1 MFGGQRFPLKSLD
14 SSVFLAIINMQTEI
28 ARCGMD
34 LGEVLNLVCE
44 RAQEITSASAA
55 IIEIA
60 EGAQMVYRAASG
72 TATGLLGLRMAIEG
86 SMSGL
91 CCRTGKAMICVDSE
105 TDPRVDRISCRVA
118 GVRSMVVVP
127 LIHNMQSVGVLKI
140 ASTEPG
146 FFTAKEVTI
155 LELVSGVI
163 AAAMYFSARF
173 SSNELYHRA
182 THDSLTNLPNRSF
195 FYERLRFSIAQSGRN
210 HTKFAL
216 VSLDMDGLKQI
227 NDGFGH
233 RCGDAAIIEFSE
245 RLAGAIRETDFAAR
259 MGGDEFSVL
268 LNGVDSLE
276 SARLKIDSLNSVIE
290 QPFAFE
296 NLDLL
301 IRASS
306 GIAIYPDDG
315 INLVTLIEKS
325 DKDMYQQKRARK
337 AQA

>member
-14 SSVFLAIINMQTEI
+14 PSVFLAIINMQTEI

-34 LGEVLNLVCE
+34 LGEVLTLVCE
-44 RAQEITSASAA
+44 RVQEISAASAA

-60 EGAQMVYRAASG
+60 EGTQMVYRAASG
-72 TATGLLGLRMAIEG
+72 SATGLLGLRMSIEG

-91 CCRTGKAMICVDSE
+91 CVKTGKAMVCVDSE
-105 TDPRVDRISCRVA
+105 TDDRVDRISCRVA

-127 LIHNMQSVGVLKI
+127 LVHNMHSVGVLKI
-140 ASTEPG
+140 ASPEPA

-173 SSNELYHRA
+173 SSDELYHRA

-195 FYERLRFSIAQSGRN
+195 FYDRLRFSIAQSSRN
-210 HTKFAL
+210 HFKFAL

-227 NDGFGH
+227 NDGCGH
-233 RCGDAAIIEFSE
+233 RCGDAALVEFAK
-245 RLAGAIRETDFAAR
+245 RLADSLRETDFAAR
-259 MGGDEFSVL
+259 LGGDEFGVI
-268 LNGVDSLE
+268 LNGVE
-276 SARLKIDSLNSVIE
+276 SFEAARIKVDSLNSIIE
-290 QPFAFE
+290 LPFAFE
-296 NLDLL
+296 KRDLL

-306 GIAIYPDDG
+306 GIAIYPDNATD
-315 INLVTLIEKS
+315 LASLIEIS
-325 DKDMYQQKRARK
+325 DRDMYQNKRARK
-337 AQA
+337 AHV